1 VSVLLIPDGFD
12 KRFGKSAIKAYRT
25 YIDPRPSK
33 MAVIALENVDVG
45 ANRIAR
51 QIDFLA
57 KKHRSREA
65 DWVRHTGW
73 IITVCSVIDLL
84 AFMLGTLSFSSSI
97 P

>member
-1 VSVLLIPDGFD
+1 MILMIDGNDLIILLNIPLDGFD
-12 KRFGKSAIKAYRT
+12 RRFGKSAIKAYRT

-33 MAVIALENVDVG
+33 MAVIAREDVNIG

-65 DWVRHTGW
+65 DWVRHIG
-73 IITVCSVIDLL
+73 
-84 AFMLGTLSFSSSI
+84 A
-97 P
+97 